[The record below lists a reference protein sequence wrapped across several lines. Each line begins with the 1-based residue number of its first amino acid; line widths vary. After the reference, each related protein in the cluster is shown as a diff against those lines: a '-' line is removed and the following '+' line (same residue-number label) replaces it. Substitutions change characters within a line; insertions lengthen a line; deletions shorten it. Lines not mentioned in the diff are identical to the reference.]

1 MMGLYDDMKQ
11 ALDEYHWG
19 LDFGTYRSVVSYI
32 SEGAPPKVPG
42 YRDACLG
49 GIPSLFWRDKSGLE
63 HVGDEVQAMDGLLVD
78 PAGVCS
84 SVKTRLTEKEIK
96 LHGVSYR
103 ASDIAAR
110 IIQRVL
116 SVSRQLLDQEFIS
129 MDLHELVV
137 GVPVRF
143 NAAQRGEIASI
154 VRSATGLTEPDAVRL
169 VPEPILAALCV
180 DYFQRRA
187 GHGEDR
193 PLLVYDM
200 GAGTFDAVVLRR
212 NSHPTVQEPYPYIAL
227 EPAGCAVAGDRM
239 DERMEELILEKLRQC
254 DGINM
259 SVLENKTHQD
269 RIQLRTYHARKAK
282 ETLSNISEMDLQV
295 SGIECGT
302 AVIHLTRAEYEA
314 AIRPDVA
321 ETVELAAQVAQ
332 KAGVWND
339 PTLDILLVGGSTYIP
354 LIQDMLL
361 QKFGWLTESDIQ
373 QRFPEKAVA
382 LGAALYA
389 AEPKAVLPKV
399 AYGYAVDTVSNG
411 QKKLHVCIPPNAKLP
426 MTIEG
431 RYFTRFDNQ
440 SSVRFTVYEV
450 DHGEQGAFLNI
461 DEGKVLSA
469 SEGGLAYHIEHS
481 FGREVPLD
489 TRVTLKVTLT
499 PDGLL
504 AMSVDDNGISP
515 ATVKEFNLTNSRAE
529 TV

>member
-1 MMGLYDDMKQ
+1 MGLYDDMKLT
-11 ALDEYHWG
+11 LDEYHWG

-32 SEGAPPKVPG
+32 SAGAPPKVPG

-49 GIPSLFWRDKSGLE
+49 GIPSLFWRDKGGIE

-84 SVKTRLTEKEIK
+84 SVKTKLAQEVR
-96 LHGVSYR
+96 LHGVPYR
-103 ASDIAAR
+103 TSDIAVR

-116 SVSRQLLDQEFIS
+116 SVSRQLLDQEFIP
-129 MDLHELVV
+129 MDLQELVV

-143 NAAQRGEIASI
+143 NAAQRGEIADI
-154 VRSATGLTEPDAVRL
+154 VRRATGLTGADAVRL
-169 VPEPILAALCV
+169 VPEPILAALCI

-212 NSHPTVQEPYPYIAL
+212 NSHPTVREPYPYIAL
-227 EPAGCAVAGDRM
+227 EPEGCTVAGDRM
-239 DERMEELILEKLRQC
+239 DERMEQLILGKLRQC
-254 DGINM
+254 SNINM
-259 SVLENKTHQD
+259 SVLENPTHQD
-269 RIQLRTYHARKAK
+269 RIQLRTYYARKAK
-282 ETLSNISEMDLQV
+282 ETLSGISEMDLQV
-295 SGIECGT
+295 SGVECGT

-314 AIRPDVA
+314 AIRTDVA

-354 LIQDMLL
+354 LIRDMLL
-361 QKFGWLTESDIQ
+361 EKFDWLTESDIQ

-399 AYGYAVDTVSNG
+399 AYGYAVDTVKNG
-411 QKKLHVCIPPNAKLP
+411 EKKLHVCIPPNDKLP
-426 MTIEG
+426 MTMEH
-431 RYFTRFDNQ
+431 RYFTRFENQ
-440 SSVRFTVYEV
+440 RSVRFTVFEV
-450 DHGEQGAFLNI
+450 DHGAKGEFLNM
-461 DEGKVLSA
+461 DEGKALSA
-469 SEGGLAYHIEHS
+469 SEGGMTYHIEHN
-481 FGREVPLD
+481 FGREVPVD
-489 TRVTLKVTLT
+489 TQVTLT
-499 PDGLL
+499 VTLSPDGLL
-504 AMSVDDNGISP
+504 VMKVEDNGISP
-515 ATVKEFNLTNSRAE
+515 ATEKEFNLTNSRAE
-529 TV
+529 SV